1 LEIENKKALMALP
14 TGSAPFPANQFCQ
27 NDYFRVVVPKIVIGL
42 AVVGIAASLSQ
53 GSGVRDVVVIT

>member
-1 LEIENKKALMALP
+1 MALP

-53 GSGVRDVVVIT
+53 GSGVREVVVIT